1 MEPLLEMNSNL
12 AQSIAQ
18 HGQRFYNITQ
28 AELDEFIRDTEV
40 QGQRVDQT
48 SVSQGMKHFVRDWA
62 AEGHEER
69 EESFQGIL
77 KSLAQEPRTDDAP
90 LRVLLPGG
98 GLGRLA
104 HEVHRLGGEL
114 MNLEVEG
121 TYTLIL
127 DSGYSV
133 TMNEWSAYMN
143 LAYRYVSS
151 ISDRNSVSFHP
162 YLNWLSH
169 HATNADLQRSVN
181 FPDQIADPSSVSLIE
196 GDFTTVLS
204 GYTGHYDIIVTLFFI
219 DTARNLV
226 SYIENIH
233 RLLRPGGRWIN
244 LGPLLYGTG
253 PFVQL
258 SLDEVVALSERIGFE
273 FRATDDSF
281 GNITIPGANVR
292 GHEVAYGRNPRGLNK
307 NAFQAQYWEA
317 VKH

>member
-1 MEPLLEMNSNL
+1 MEPLLEVNSNL
-12 AQSIAQ
+12 AQAISQ

-28 AELDEFIRDTEV
+28 AELDEFIRDAEA

-69 EESFQGIL
+69 EESFQCIL
-77 KSLAQEPRTDDAP
+77 KSLAREPRTDGAP

-104 HEVHRLGGEL
+104 HEVHKLGGKPTIV
-114 MNLEVEG
+114 EVQRIHM
-121 TYTLIL
+121 LIA
-127 DSGYSV
+127 DSGFSV

-151 ISDRNSVSFHP
+151 ISDRNSVAFHP

-169 HATNADLQRSVN
+169 HATNADLQRSVK

-196 GDFTTVLS
+196 GDFTTVFS
-204 GYTGHYDIIVTLFFI
+204 GHTAHYDIIVTLFFI

-258 SLDEVVALSERIGFE
+258 SLDEIIELSERVGFE
-273 FRATDDSF
+273 FRETDDSF
-281 GNITIPGANVR
+281 GNITIPGAKVR

-317 VKH
+317 VKS